1 MIVLEY
7 VTKFERLA
15 RYAPELVDTMQK
27 KVTKFLE
34 GLNPIIERDVTGV
47 VPPATFD
54 EVVKRAYKF
63 ENINNKIIEER
74 KQFNQQNQRQQE
86 SKKPSKEHVDIV
98 GRIMRLVNVAR
109 PWCLFQMW
117 VIESC
122 NQGLPTTSDSS
133 EYEPATKAT
142 SSSKPSTS
150 PKSSKAISAA
160 AAARQT
166 ASSKSECSSS
176 PVEQKC
182 TRETKSGTEQAIAAR
197 TGISSQPCGCR
208 SCRRRSRR

>member
-34 GLNPIIERDVTGV
+34 GLNPIIERDAAGV
-47 VPPATFD
+47 VPPVTFD
-54 EVVKRAYKF
+54 EAVKRAYKF

-98 GRIMRLVNVAR
+98 GRIMRLVSVAR
-109 PWCLFQMW
+109 PQ
-117 VIESC
+117 
-122 NQGLPTTSDSS
+122 
-133 EYEPATKAT
+133 A
-142 SSSKPSTS
+142 
-150 PKSSKAISAA
+150 
-160 AAARQT
+160 
-166 ASSKSECSSS
+166 
-176 PVEQKC
+176 PVSNVG
-182 TRETKSGTEQAIAAR
+182 R
-197 TGISSQPCGCR
+197 
-208 SCRRRSRR
+208 